1 MKINNIF
8 KKKGTLSKKEI
19 KDFGALV
26 TMLKEQGSTLS
37 CEEIDL
43 LEKVYNTVKRS

>member
-1 MKINNIF
+1 MKMDNIF
-8 KKKGTLSKKEI
+8 KKKKVLSEKEI
-19 KDFGALV
+19 KDFGALI

-43 LEKVYNTVKRS
+43 LEKVHNTIKRS